1 MFVDKSLPSEA
12 SNNRSMQNGSAEEGS
27 VIPVVGVVLNGVR
40 VSLQDPDA
48 EAKIAAELEKL
59 AAAEKAK

>member
-1 MFVDKSLPSEA
+1 MSVDKSLPSEA
-12 SNNRSMQNGSAEEGS
+12 SNNRSMPNGSAEEGS
-27 VIPVVGVVLNGVR
+27 IIPVVGVVLNGVR

-48 EAKIAAELEKL
+48 RAKIAAELEKL